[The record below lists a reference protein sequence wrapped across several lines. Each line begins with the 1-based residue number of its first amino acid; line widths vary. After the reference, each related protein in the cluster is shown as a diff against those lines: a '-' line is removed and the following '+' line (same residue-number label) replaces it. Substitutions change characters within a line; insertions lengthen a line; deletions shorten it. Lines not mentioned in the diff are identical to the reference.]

1 MDLAPQAAGLFAIS
15 LGLSVNIPEDHVM
28 LRHGLVIY
36 DALYARLAAA
46 QSETHNWPPAMKGAS

>member
-1 MDLAPQAAGLFAIS
+1 
-15 LGLSVNIPEDHVM
+15 M

-36 DALYARLAAA
+36 DALYAWMVAA